1 MRPGSLP
8 AACDAGSG
16 SSIRHSKDRRAK
28 REMHCSNRAA
38 TVRAMST
45 PSDERLPTRRSDFR
59 VLRAITT
66 RWHDNDHYGHVN
78 NVVYYAYFD
87 TAVNGFL
94 IEASGTDIRELPAIG
109 IVAETSCR
117 FLRELSFPDTVHAG
131 LALEKLGNSSVVYR
145 IGLFRNEES
154 EPAALGRFVHVY
166 VDAATRRPVPVPA
179 PIRAALTALDEGYVG
194 FGALP

>member
-1 MRPGSLP
+1 M
-8 AACDAGSG
+8 
-16 SSIRHSKDRRAK
+16 
-28 REMHCSNRAA
+28 N
-38 TVRAMST
+38 T
-45 PSDERLPTRRSDFR
+45 PSDARSLPTNRSEFR
-59 VLRAITT
+59 VLRTITT

-87 TAVNGFL
+87 TAVNGYL
-94 IEASGTDIRELPAIG
+94 IEASGTDIRDLPAIG

-117 FLRELSFPDTVHAG
+117 FLRELSFPDTVYAG
-131 LALEKLGNSSVVYR
+131 LALEKLGNSSVIYR
-145 IGLFRNEES
+145 IGLFRNEET

-166 VDAATRRPVPVPA
+166 VDASTRRPVPVPV

>member
-1 MRPGSLP
+1 M
-8 AACDAGSG
+8 
-16 SSIRHSKDRRAK
+16 
-28 REMHCSNRAA
+28 N
-38 TVRAMST
+38 ST
-45 PSDERLPTRRSDFR
+45 NEPTQPTQRSDFR

-78 NVVYYAYFD
+78 NVVYYAFFD

-94 IEASGTDIRELPAIG
+94 IEASGTDIRDLPAIG

-117 FLRELSFPDTVHAG
+117 FLRELSFPDTVWAG
-131 LALEKLGNSSVVYR
+131 LALERLGNSSAVYR
-145 IGLFRNEES
+145 IGLFRNDET

-166 VDAATRRPVPVPA
+166 VDAETRRPVPVPA
-179 PIRAALTALDEGYVG
+179 PIRAALMALQEGHIG

>member
-1 MRPGSLP
+1 MN
-8 AACDAGSG
+8 
-16 SSIRHSKDRRAK
+16 
-28 REMHCSNRAA
+28 E
-38 TVRAMST
+38 T
-45 PSDERLPTRRSDFR
+45 SDNAQPTQRSDFR

-94 IEASGTDIRELPAIG
+94 IEASGTDIRDLSAIG

-117 FLRELSFPDTVHAG
+117 FLRELSFPDTVWAG
-131 LALEKLGNSSVVYR
+131 LALERLGNSSVVYR
-145 IGLFRNEES
+145 IGLFRNDEN

-179 PIRAALTALDEGYVG
+179 PIRAALAAIAT
-194 FGALP
+194 

>member
-1 MRPGSLP
+1 MTKSD
-8 AACDAGSG
+8 AAA
-16 SSIRHSKDRRAK
+16 
-28 REMHCSNRAA
+28 
-38 TVRAMST
+38 
-45 PSDERLPTRRSDFR
+45 LPTNRSDFR

-94 IEASGTDIRELPAIG
+94 IEASGTDIRDLSAIG

-117 FLRELSFPDTVHAG
+117 FLRELSFPDTVWAG
-131 LALEKLGNSSVVYR
+131 LALERLGNSSVVYR
-145 IGLFRNEES
+145 IGLFRNDEN

-179 PIRAALTALDEGYVG
+179 RIRAALAAIAT
-194 FGALP
+194 